1 MFLNRLDEQGKTY
14 VGINYVSYSIMAIQ
28 SDTYL
33 GRIFFCLIQ
42 HLQIKALEFKTTH

>member
-14 VGINYVSYSIMAIQ
+14 IGINYVSYSIMAIQ

-33 GRIFFCLIQ
+33 GSIFIFIFYFYIFFI
-42 HLQIKALEFKTTH
+42 I